1 MKASNFASK
10 IWVSIKLPDSPWQ
23 QHDDHLCCDDVRE
36 PCILLKRWLFCLARM
51 LKSSE
56 GTRYMKIC
64 WLLLLTHSIS
74 AAQNLT
80 PATGVERKSQSC
92 SALKVLAVICAHN
105 QDENSNQKHDMSYKL
120 LSRQGLNHTTK
131 LPCHPTSQSFLNCCT
146 FVCICNLEVLCNVQ
160 TLGRV
165 LEARWFGQMYPV
177 IKLCFTLL

>member
-23 QHDDHLCCDDVRE
+23 QHDDHLCCDDVRGAMYPPE
-36 PCILLKRWLFCLARM
+36 TVTFLFGKDAEEQRRNQVYEDM
-51 LKSSE
+51 LI
-56 GTRYMKIC
+56 TI
-64 WLLLLTHSIS
+64 THSFIS

-92 SALKVLAVICAHN
+92 TALKVLAVICAHN

-131 LPCHPTSQSFLNCCT
+131 LPCHPHRNHSWTAALLYAFVTLRFYVMSRHWDEFLST
-146 FVCICNLEVLCNVQ
+146 
-160 TLGRV
+160 
-165 LEARWFGQMYPV
+165 WFGQMYPV